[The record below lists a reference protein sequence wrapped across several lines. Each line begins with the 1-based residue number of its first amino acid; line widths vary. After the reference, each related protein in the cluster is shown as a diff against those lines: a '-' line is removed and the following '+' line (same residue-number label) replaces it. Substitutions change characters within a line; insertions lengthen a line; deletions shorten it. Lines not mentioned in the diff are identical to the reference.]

1 MANGRS
7 SLWLARQNM
16 YPETIANDN
25 PDLAGSLSPCHR
37 SRLGSVQAARLT
49 SADRWRALPGYLGR
63 AALYLMLPVVLF
75 NCDAEASGKLRLAVQ
90 KTGTFAWEL
99 AIISERGLDR
109 KAGLAIEVTELAS
122 PEAAKIALMGGAA
135 DMILGDW
142 LWVARQ
148 RNLGRRLVFAPYST
162 ALGAVMVPAASPI
175 EDLAGLKGK
184 KIAVAGGPLDKSWLL
199 LQALAR
205 KVGSGHRVAG
215 EHYLWRAGS
224 ALSEGREWRG
234 RCHLKL
240 LEFLR
245 GPRIERVPAA
255 HRHRRGGTAPWRQGT
270 GRHGRLCLRRGL
282 RANTCRRALAVF
294 QDRGRGQGH
303 PRPFRRGL
311 GEDRA
316 RNRDRRGSRARAL
329 YRQTYIDGIPRRPVA
344 EEAADARALY
354 RVLARIGGQDLTGPA
369 KELDEETYYKDGIEL
384 APRQQN

>member
-7 SLWLARQNM
+7 SFWLARQNM
-16 YPETIANDN
+16 YPETMANDN
-25 PDLAGSLSPCHR
+25 PGLAESLSPR
-37 SRLGSVQAARLT
+37 RGSGL
-49 SADRWRALPGYLGR
+49 ADHWRALPGDLGR
-63 AALYLMLPVVLF
+63 AAFYLMLAVFF
-75 NCDAEASGKLRLAVQ
+75 NCEAEAADKLRLALQ
-90 KTGTFAWEL
+90 KTGTFVWEL

-109 KAGLAIEVTELAS
+109 KAGLDIEVTEIAS

-205 KVGSGHRVAG
+205 GSDLDLASQANIIYGAPTLLYQKAVNGEADATLNYWNFCVALELRGVRRLIGMNEVERRLGAKGPVAMVGYIFDEGFARTHA
-215 EHYLWRAGS
+215 H
-224 ALSEGREWRG
+224 ALSRFFKIAAEAKDILAHSGADWE
-234 RCHLKL
+234 KI
-240 LEFLR
+240 
-245 GPRIERVPAA
+245 GPRIGIAGDAE
-255 HRHRRGGTAPWRQGT
+255 
-270 GRHGRLCLRRGL
+270 L
-282 RANTCRRALAVF
+282 
-294 QDRGRGQGH
+294 
-303 PRPFRRGL
+303 
-311 GEDRA
+311 
-316 RNRDRRGSRARAL
+316 AL

-354 RVLARIGGQDLTGPA
+354 RILVKIGGPDLAGNAT
-369 KELDEETYYKDGIEL
+369 ELDEGTFY
-384 APRQQN
+384 QNTEMVPHEH

>member
-1 MANGRS
+1 M
-7 SLWLARQNM
+7 
-16 YPETIANDN
+16 ANDN
-25 PDLAGSLSPCHR
+25 PEPARSLAARRGAR
-37 SRLGSVQAARLT
+37 FGSVKAASLM

-63 AALYLMLPVVLF
+63 AALYLMLTVLF
-75 NCDAEASGKLRLAVQ
+75 NYEVEAADKLRLALQ

-109 KAGLAIEVTELAS
+109 KAGLDIEVTEFAS

-162 ALGAVMVPAASPI
+162 ALGALMVPAASPI
-175 EDLAGLKGK
+175 EDLAGLKDK

-205 KVGSGHRVAG
+205 ESDLDIAAQANIVYGAPALLYQKAANGEADATLNYWNFCVAL
-215 EHYLWRAGS
+215 ES
-224 ALSEGREWRG
+224 RG
-234 RCHLKL
+234 
-240 LEFLR
+240 
-245 GPRIERVPAA
+245 
-255 HRHRRGGTAPWRQGT
+255 
-270 GRHGRLCLRRGL
+270 
-282 RANTCRRALAVF
+282 
-294 QDRGRGQGH
+294 
-303 PRPFRRGL
+303 FRRLL
-311 GEDRA
+311 GMDEVERRLGAKGPVAMVGYVFDEGFA
-316 RNRDRRGSRARAL
+316 RTHAAALTRFFKIAAEAKDILAHSGADWEKIAGQTGIDEAQLAL
-329 YRQTYIDGIPRRPVA
+329 YRQTYIDGIPRRPVQ

>member
-16 YPETIANDN
+16 YPKTTANDN
-25 PDLAGSLSPCHR
+25 PGLAESLSPRH
-37 SRLGSVQAARLT
+37 GSGL
-49 SADRWRALPGYLGR
+49 ADRWRALPGYLGG
-63 AALYLMLPVVLF
+63 AALYLMLNLMLAVLF
-75 NCDAEASGKLRLAVQ
+75 NCEAEAAGKLRLALQ

-109 KAGLAIEVTELAS
+109 KAGLDIEVTELAS
-122 PEAAKIALMGGAA
+122 PEAARIALMGGAA
-135 DMILGDW
+135 DLILGDW

-205 KVGSGHRVAG
+205 ESDLDIASQANIIYGAPTLLYQKAANGEADATLNYWNFCVALESRGFRRLIGMDEVERRLGAKGPVAMVGYVFDEGFARTQAGALSRFFKIAAEAKDILAHSGADWEKITQRIGIAG
-215 EHYLWRAGS
+215 EAEL
-224 ALSEGREWRG
+224 
-234 RCHLKL
+234 
-240 LEFLR
+240 
-245 GPRIERVPAA
+245 
-255 HRHRRGGTAPWRQGT
+255 
-270 GRHGRLCLRRGL
+270 
-282 RANTCRRALAVF
+282 
-294 QDRGRGQGH
+294 
-303 PRPFRRGL
+303 
-311 GEDRA
+311 
-316 RNRDRRGSRARAL
+316 AL

-344 EEAADARALY
+344 EEAADARVLY
-354 RVLARIGGQDLTGPA
+354 RILARIGGQDLTGPA

-384 APRQQN
+384 APRQ